1 MNQDKPTDPVE
12 LLETMKTYLEEMKK
26 VDPRGYKD
34 WVYRLVNLE
43 EDFKRDLKQAVRWAS
58 FKED

>member
-1 MNQDKPTDPVE
+1 MNQDKPRDPAE
-12 LLETMKTYLEEMKK
+12 LLETMKTYIQEMKK

-43 EDFKRDLKQAVRWAS
+43 EDFKKDLKQAIRWAS

>member
-1 MNQDKPTDPVE
+1 MNQDKPRDPVE

-26 VDPRGYKD
+26 VDPRGYRD
-34 WVYRLVNLE
+34 WSYRLVNLE
-43 EDFKRDLKQAVRWAS
+43 EDFKKDLKQAVRWAS

>member
-1 MNQDKPTDPVE
+1 MNQDKPRDPVE